1 MTPPCYPLDARTP
14 IPVGNSRAWT
24 KSLCPKPSTS
34 EVHPRGGVLNTNITV
49 AKRIGNVAA
58 MPEWHSPESRLFP
71 VRPDIQH
78 QHRTECRFF
87 HDANPVHIIFKEFP
101 VDEDEPC
108 GDRPACARFDS
119 VRLQYER
126 QQDEHRQWQLDR
138 IIDRYPRRSSARFQH
153 HDYGKLEQL
162 A

>member
-1 MTPPCYPLDARTP
+1 MHAPPSPLGTAR
-14 IPVGNSRAWT
+14 RWT
-24 KSLCPKPSTS
+24 KSLRPKPSTS
-34 EVHPRGGVLNTNITV
+34 EVHLRGAVLSTNITV
-49 AKRIGNVAA
+49 TRHIGNVE
-58 MPEWHSPESRLFP
+58 PCPTGHSPESKLFP
-71 VRPDIQH
+71 VRPDNQN

-108 GDRPACARFDS
+108 GGRPACTRLDS

-126 QQDEHRQWQLDR
+126 QQDEQRQWQLDR
-138 IIDRYPRRSSARFQH
+138 IIERHPQRSSARFQH
-153 HDYGKLEQL
+153 HDYGNLEQL

>member
-1 MTPPCYPLDARTP
+1 MHASPSPLGTARR
-14 IPVGNSRAWT
+14 GT

-34 EVHPRGGVLNTNITV
+34 EVHPPGAVLSTNIMLARHMGSV
-49 AKRIGNVAA
+49 A
-58 MPEWHSPESRLFP
+58 PEWHSPESKLFP
-71 VRPDIQH
+71 VRPDIQNR
-78 QHRTECRFF
+78 HRTECRLF

-101 VDEDEPC
+101 VYEDEPC
-108 GDRPACARFDS
+108 GDRPARARFDS

-126 QQDEHRQWQLDR
+126 QQDEQRQWQLDR
-138 IIDRYPRRSSARFQH
+138 IVDRHPRRSSARFQH